1 MANTVSQSATPIHVN
16 VQGTTPSVNGRVA
29 SNSSVP
35 VHREHGS
42 VSSNNQYAT
51 PMQVDDQGRHIVS
64 EGYLLRRYL

>member
-51 PMQVDDQGRHIVS
+51 PMQVDDQATNQSRTT
-64 EGYLLRRYL
+64 YCL